1 MIDQKTYSLLYA
13 KTIIYGCPI
22 KECGY
27 WPYNEQELEF
37 EDYAIAIDEEG
48 NNVMFSS
55 NPSRLSNFINDNSDA
70 PHYLTPVFFKRDVLQ
85 KYYAEPNRYS
95 VESGIIRCGTLWSL
109 YIDNESSEYV
119 VAYLGDLGRDLP
131 SREQKHWKTYNIVID
146 GKLSKSKIMR
156 DFFVGSLHLSLLFLY
171 FKTNIKK

>member
-1 MIDQKTYSLLYA
+1 MDVAHAILFA
-13 KTIIYGCPI
+13 K
-22 KECGY
+22 
-27 WPYNEQELEF
+27 
-37 EDYAIAIDEEG
+37 AIDISR
-48 NNVMFSS
+48 VTADYSS
-55 NPSRLSNFINDNSDA
+55 AKFE
-70 PHYLTPVFFKRDVLQ
+70 LQ

-171 FKTNIKK
+171 FKTNMKK